1 MATLI
6 TEGGTDY
13 ARFAEQHHLAFIR
26 LEQEVAELKWVVTT
40 LLIAQSE
47 KPKKNREGLLLD
59 EALKNMGS
67 FRENKEQASNWE
79 G

>member
-1 MATLI
+1 MLEEI
-6 TEGGTDY
+6 NL
-13 ARFAEQHHLAFIR
+13 RLNR
-26 LEQEVAELKWVVTT
+26 LEQEVVELKRVVTT

-67 FRENKEQASNWE
+67 FREIE